1 MIRTTTLITLSA
13 LALAACEPETI
24 DGNKR
29 PDPMADQL
37 ANAAPVELPP
47 AIAASKTY
55 RCKDNSLVQ
64 IDWLA
69 QDKGAYV
76 HGNGQEQTHLKPAEP
91 VEGTSVQSGKLPQAS
106 AVFADVIG
114 MVRVQCP
121 AIQMR
126 QRAEWPPA
134 GVSLWNNSGRPR
146 GRPEFV
152 CTGIELRAAAGLQSR
167 HEISRRFDRSSPRM
181 HSRRLCGARGGAKPS
196 CVH

>member
-69 QDKGAYV
+69 QGKGAYV

-91 VEGTSVQSGKLPQAS
+91 VEGKPPSTDLTAEGGYVLKGNATASTVTLAVPGKAAQA
-106 AVFADVIG
+106 
-114 MVRVQCP
+114 C
-121 AIQMR
+121 
-126 QRAEWPPA
+126 
-134 GVSLWNNSGRPR
+134 R
-146 GRPEFV
+146 G
-152 CTGIELRAAAGLQSR
+152 
-167 HEISRRFDRSSPRM
+167 
-181 HSRRLCGARGGAKPS
+181 
-196 CVH
+196 